1 MRYKI
6 PNYLKFLYVNILSL
20 FLFVTVLRV
29 AFYSFFINKLVI
41 ETNDLLQAI
50 SFGVRF
56 DLKMAILAFVPV
68 ALGYFLS
75 KKFFT
80 KKLAKISYLVY
91 STLLYLVIV
100 SFYLFDFGH
109 YSYLNLRVNASALR
123 FLENVKISTQ
133 VFIESYPIYKGGFL
147 LLVLFFVIIK
157 YHNWLYTKFSKT
169 NFVSE
174 KKNKII
180 FSIATLFVLAFG
192 VFSSF
197 QHYPLR
203 WSQAFFS
210 SSKELNQ
217 FSLNPVLYFV
227 DSFKFRNE
235 NYNIDTAKKYAPII
249 NNYLGI
255 KGDTINFER
264 KRSFKIN
271 DSLNISKNKPNVVF
285 VMMES
290 VGNASLSYYGNP
302 IKSTPVLDS
311 LMRESISF
319 TNHYVHK
326 ATTAGSVFGS
336 ITGLPDIDNVK
347 SASRNPM
354 IINQRILFNQF
365 DDYEKLYLL
374 GGSANW
380 ANIRA
385 VFQANIQG
393 LTIYEE
399 GSYQEENRADV
410 WGIDDYDLFKEAD
423 KIFKKTHDSKKPFV
437 AYLQTATNHMPF
449 TVPDKKGSYEPLNE
463 EDVDKKILKKSG
475 FKSVAQ
481 LNALRYLDF
490 NINEFLKRAKK
501 SGYYD
506 NTIFV
511 FFGDHQTAM
520 NPITHFRP
528 SHTKLGLLMHNVPFI
543 IHAPKLVK
551 PQEITKNA
559 HLVDVVPTVMSLI
572 KQDYTNYTLGQNV
585 LDSLKTNTFSF
596 VYRNIKGEP
605 ASGIIKDSLYYYKT
619 VYNNKYELINLNNNS
634 LKDISNENPENKELT
649 KEMDDLLSSFYHS
662 TKYLYFNNKK

>member
-1 MRYKI
+1 M
-6 PNYLKFLYVNILSL
+6 KFLYVNILSL

-56 DLKMAILAFVPV
+56 DLKLAILCFVPV
-68 ALGYFLS
+68 AFGYFLS

-80 KKLAKISYLVY
+80 KKIPKIIYLVY
-91 STLLYLVIV
+91 SSILYLVILI
-100 SFYLFDFGH
+100 FYLFDFGH

-123 FLENVKISTQ
+123 FLENLKISTQ
-133 VFIESYPIYKGGFL
+133 VFMESYPVYKGGFL
-147 LLVLFFVIIK
+147 FLLLFFVIIK
-157 YHNWLYTKFSKT
+157 YNSWLYAKFSKT

-192 VFSSF
+192 VYSSF

-235 NYNIDTAKKYAPII
+235 NYSTAEIKKYTPII
-249 NNYLGI
+249 NKYLGI

-264 KRSFKIN
+264 KRFFENN
-271 DSLNISKNKPNVVF
+271 DSLNFPKNKPNVVF
-285 VMMES
+285 VMLES
-290 VGNASLSYYGNP
+290 TGNGALSYYGNP

-311 LMRESISF
+311 LIGKSISF

-326 ATTAGSVFGS
+326 STTAGSVFGS

-393 LTIYEE
+393 LKIYEE

-423 KIFKKTHDSKKPFV
+423 KIFKKIHDSKKPFV

-449 TVPDKKGSYEPLNE
+449 TVPDKKGSYQPLKE
-463 EDVDKKILKKSG
+463 EGIDKKVFEKSA
-475 FKSVAQ
+475 FRSLAQ
-481 LNALRYLDF
+481 LNAIRYLDF
-490 NINEFLKRAKK
+490 NIKEFIKRAKK

-511 FFGDHQTAM
+511 FFGDHQGGM
-520 NPITHFRP
+520 NPITHYK
-528 SHTKLGLLMHNVPFI
+528 STQDKLGILRHNVPFI

-559 HLVDVVPTVMSLI
+559 HLVDVIPTVMSLI

-619 VYNNKYELINLNNNS
+619 VYNNKHELINLNNNS

>member
-1 MRYKI
+1 MRYKT

-20 FLFVTVLRV
+20 FFFVTLLRI
-29 AFYSFFINKLVI
+29 AFYGLFIGKLTVDFS
-41 ETNDLLQAI
+41 DLIQAI
-50 SFGVRF
+50 FFGVRF
-56 DLKMAILAFVPV
+56 DLKLAILAFVPI
-68 ALGYFLS
+68 AFGYFIS
-75 KKFFT
+75 KSFFV
-80 KKLAKISYLVY
+80 KKTGKIIYLIY
-91 STLLYLVIV
+91 TSLLYLIII

-123 FLENVKISTQ
+123 FLENLKISSQ
-133 VFIESYPIYKGGFL
+133 VFMESYPVYKGLVLLLLVFL
-147 LLVLFFVIIK
+147 LLIK
-157 YHNWLYTKFSKT
+157 YHGWLYLKFSKT
-169 NFVSE
+169 NFVST

-180 FSIATLFVLAFG
+180 FSIATLLVLAFG
-192 VFSSF
+192 VYSSF

-210 SSKELNQ
+210 SSKDLNQ
-217 FSLNPVLYFV
+217 FSLNPVLYFF

-235 NYNIDTAKKYAPII
+235 SYSIEKTKKYAPVI
-249 NNYLGI
+249 NNYLGVSSNS
-255 KGDTINFER
+255 INFER
-264 KRSFKIN
+264 KSIFKDTI
-271 DSLNISKNKPNVVF
+271 KNKPNVVF
-285 VMMES
+285 VMLES

-354 IINQRILFNQF
+354 IINQRVLFNQF
-365 DDYEKLYLL
+365 KDYQKLYLL

-385 VFQANIQG
+385 VFQANISD
-393 LTIYEE
+393 LKIYEE
-399 GSYQEENRADV
+399 GSYEEENRADV

-423 KIFKKTHDSKKPFV
+423 KIFKKIHDSKKPFV

-449 TVPDKKGSYEPLNE
+449 TVPDKKGSYMPLSEKN
-463 EDVDKKILKKSG
+463 VDKKVLEESG
-475 FKSVAQ
+475 FKSIAQ

-501 SGYYD
+501 AGYYD

-520 NPITHFRP
+520 NTITHFRP
-528 SHTKLGLLMHNVPFI
+528 THAKLGLLMHNVPFI
-543 IHAPKLVK
+543 IHAPKLITPK
-551 PQEITKNA
+551 EITKNA
-559 HLVDVVPTVMSLI
+559 HLVDIVPTVMSLI
-572 KQDYTNYTLGQNV
+572 KHDHINYTLGRNA
-585 LDSLKTNTFSF
+585 LDSIQNNDFSF
-596 VYRNIKGEP
+596 IYRSIKGEP

-619 VYNNKYELINLNNNS
+619 VYNKKYQLINLKNNS
-634 LKDISNENPENKELT
+634 LNDISKEYIELT
-649 KEMDDLLSSFYHS
+649 KKMDDLLSSFYHS

>member
-1 MRYKI
+1 MRYKT

-20 FLFVTVLRV
+20 FIFVTLLRI
-29 AFYSFFINKLVI
+29 AFYSFFIGKLTVDFS
-41 ETNDLLQAI
+41 DLLQAI
-50 SFGVRF
+50 SFGIRF
-56 DLKMAILAFVPV
+56 DLKLAILAFVPI
-68 ALGYFLS
+68 AFGYFIS
-75 KKFFT
+75 KSFFV
-80 KKLAKISYLVY
+80 KRIGKIIYLIY
-91 STLLYLVIV
+91 TSLLYLIIL

-123 FLENVKISTQ
+123 FLENLKISTQ
-133 VFIESYPIYKGGFL
+133 VFMESYPVYKGITVILVVFL
-147 LLVLFFVIIK
+147 LLIK
-157 YHNWLYTKFSKT
+157 YHSWLYTKFSKT
-169 NFVSE
+169 NFVST
-174 KKNKII
+174 KKNKVI
-180 FSIATLFVLAFG
+180 FSIITLLVLTFG
-192 VFSSF
+192 VYSSLH
-197 QHYPLR
+197 HYPLR

-210 SSKELNQ
+210 SNKDLNQ
-217 FSLNPVLYFV
+217 FSLNPVLYFF

-235 NYNIDTAKKYAPII
+235 SYNIEKTKKYAPII
-249 NNYLGI
+249 NNYLGVNS
-255 KGDTINFER
+255 DSINFER
-264 KRSFKIN
+264 KSTFKDTI
-271 DSLNISKNKPNVVF
+271 KNKPNVVF
-285 VMMES
+285 VMLES

-311 LMRESISF
+311 LMKESISF

-326 ATTAGSVFGS
+326 ATTAGSVFSS

-354 IINQRILFNQF
+354 IINQRVLFNQF
-365 DDYEKLYLL
+365 KDYQKLYLL

-385 VFQANIQG
+385 VFQANIND
-393 LTIYEE
+393 LKIYEE
-399 GSYQEENRADV
+399 GSYEEENRADV

-423 KIFKKTHDSKKPFV
+423 KIFKKIHDSKKPFV

-449 TVPDKKGSYEPLNE
+449 TVPEKKESYIPLNE
-463 EDVDKKILKKSG
+463 QDVDKDVLEESG

-520 NPITHFRP
+520 NTVTHFRP
-528 SHTKLGLLMHNVPFI
+528 THAQLGLLMHNVPFI
-543 IHAPKLVK
+543 IHAPKLVAPK
-551 PQEITKNA
+551 EITKNA

-572 KQDYTNYTLGQNV
+572 KQDHINYTLGRNV
-585 LDSLKTNTFSF
+585 LDSLQKKPFSF
-596 VYRNIKGEP
+596 ICRNIKGEP

-619 VYNNKYELINLNNNS
+619 VYNKKYQLINLKNNS
-634 LKDISNENPENKELT
+634 LKDISKKNKELT
-649 KEMDDLLSSFYHS
+649 KKMDDLLSSFYHS